1 MPDKK
6 DKQQDKTNLM
16 KFEQESKV
24 LEKDQTNL
32 DLMVSNI
39 QEELFKLAAD
49 MHNSTFLIG
58 SKLLDVQRNK
68 LYREWGYEKFSEWL
82 LEFCK
87 EAKIQKTKLWDSKKI
102 VTMLEDTSTPF
113 SEVSNTNIKGL
124 YQIARIHKKTNDD
137 KQVKQLIEKLN
148 NKEITVPKLK
158 DLAKEI
164 IKPTETK
171 VTPEPTEDSRNNNKR
186 TWGIKAYHRFFISL
200 FPLACVIFYITE
212 AF

>member
-1 MPDKK
+1 MSKEKNKVVPEE
-6 DKQQDKTNLM
+6 QPNTNL
-16 KFEQESKV
+16 
-24 LEKDQTNL
+24 TA
-32 DLMVSNI
+32 SNI
-39 QEELFKLAAD
+39 QEELLKLAED

-68 LYREWGYEKFSEWL
+68 LYREWGYGKFSQWL

-102 VTMLEDTSTPF
+102 VAMLEDTSTPF

-148 NKEITVPKLK
+148 NKEITVTELKKLATDNSK
-158 DLAKEI
+158 IEEPI
-164 IKPTETK
+164 ISEKKRVPTWFFK
-171 VTPEPTEDSRNNNKR
+171 VYSLLFLGLLP
-186 TWGIKAYHRFFISL
+186 ILFVVLYISN
-200 FPLACVIFYITE
+200 IS
-212 AF
+212 

>member
-6 DKQQDKTNLM
+6 DKQQDQINLI

-32 DLMVSNI
+32 DLVVSNI

-124 YQIARIHKKTNDD
+124 YQIARIHKKTKDN
-137 KQVKQLIEKLN
+137 KQVKQLIKKLN
-148 NKEITVPKLK
+148 NKEITVTELK
-158 DLAKEI
+158 KVATDITK
-164 IKPTETK
+164 TEEPLISEKMRISTWFFK
-171 VTPEPTEDSRNNNKR
+171 VYSLIFV
-186 TWGIKAYHRFFISL
+186 GLLLVLFFALYISD
-200 FPLACVIFYITE
+200 IS
-212 AF
+212 

>member
-1 MPDKK
+1 MSEE
-6 DKQQDKTNLM
+6 QDIQKNKTNLM
-16 KFEQESKV
+16 KFEQESNV
-24 LEKDQTNL
+24 LEKDKTNS

-39 QEELFKLAAD
+39 QDELFKLAAD

-148 NKEITVPKLK
+148 NKEITVTELKKLATDITK
-158 DLAKEI
+158 TEEQI
-164 IKPTETK
+164 ISEKKRVSTWFFK
-171 VTPEPTEDSRNNNKR
+171 V
-186 TWGIKAYHRFFISL
+186 YSL
-200 FPLACVIFYITE
+200 IFVGLLLLLFVVLYI
-212 AF
+212 